1 MFCGKCGTK
10 NEDNAEF
17 CRNCGS
23 KLKNS
28 TTITIP
34 TQDDKNRKI
43 GMIAVA
49 VAAVVIIILG
59 IFLFGGRSYK
69 STVKKFVNAQFDG
82 NAEAIFDLLPKK
94 MLDYALEQ
102 DGYDSNDLDKLI
114 DDANEELQEQI
125 DSLDSYLGEGWKV
138 SYEILDDENVKGDDL
153 EDIKDGY
160 EDADLKVSAA
170 KNVELEVTVTAGDT
184 ESSNTQDI
192 SLIKVGRSWYIDV
205 MSMGNLF

>member
-17 CRNCGS
+17 CRNCGA

-28 TTITIP
+28 TITTMS
-34 TQDDKNRKI
+34 TQDDKNRKV

-49 VAAVVIIILG
+49 IAAVAIIILG

-69 STVKKFVNAQFDG
+69 STVKKFVDAQFDG
-82 NAEAIFDLLPKK
+82 NAEVIFDLLPKK
-94 MLDYALEQ
+94 IIDYALEQ
-102 DGYDSNDLDKLI
+102 EGYDSDDLDELI
-114 DDANEELQEQI
+114 ADANEELQEQM
-125 DSLDSYLGEGWKV
+125 DSLDSYLGEGWEV
-138 SYEILDDENVKGDDL
+138 SYEILDDVNVNGDDL

-160 EDADLKVSAA
+160 EDADIKVSAA
-170 KNVELEVTVTAGDT
+170 KNVEIEVTVTAGET